1 MKFYSVQL
9 HEVSSMLLSVGKQLI
24 KEATK
29 WTKNNGLEAL
39 MDVVLTQYLPPHK
52 WYCKL
57 FPEIQLSLLDST
69 NSIFGKA
76 QQISCVFENL
86 IIMG

>member
-39 MDVVLTQYLPPHK
+39 MDVVLVKLP
-52 WYCKL
+52 
-57 FPEIQLSLLDST
+57 
-69 NSIFGKA
+69 
-76 QQISCVFENL
+76 
-86 IIMG
+86 IIPKI